1 MVLRESILQALF
13 SIRSNKLRAF
23 LTLLSI
29 AIGIFALMGS
39 GTLVTSLEHTVSSQ
53 ILELGQNTFR
63 IARRPSFVVGH
74 RAWRRYRNRPPIT
87 LQEAMKFKERMQPYA
102 RAVGFAADISGVR
115 IKYEEQTTNNDF
127 TLYGVDGGFFLANRL
142 DIEEGRPITDE
153 DLLLNRPI
161 AVVGADVVRSLFPAS
176 SPLGQHI
183 FIRGRRLQV
192 VGILKARGNVMGQ
205 SLDKVVFVPAT
216 IFLRYFSQN
225 VPARWRSFA
234 LYVEAPSAE
243 SFQETIDQAI
253 AILRGL
259 RNLKPWEENNFEV
272 QTNEAIGSQ
281 FDSFMQYLQIFGL
294 GTGIIALLAA
304 GVGIM
309 NIMLVAVQE
318 RTREIGLRKAVGA
331 KVRHI
336 LTQFVLEALTL
347 SQLGGIAGIVL
358 GGVAAALVGS
368 SLGFQL
374 VLPLNWIIGSVL
386 ICTLLGVI
394 FGSYPAWKAARLD
407 PVEALRYE

>member
-192 VGILKARGNVMGQ
+192 VGVLKARGNVMGQ

-243 SFQETIDQAI
+243 SLQETIDQAI

-304 GVGIM
+304 GIGIM

>member
-1 MVLRESILQALF
+1 MVLRESISQALF

-63 IARRPSFVVGH
+63 IDRRPSFLVGH

-127 TLYGVDGGFFLANRL
+127 TLYGVDGGFFFANRL

-153 DLLLNRPI
+153 DLLLNRPV

-192 VGILKARGNVMGQ
+192 VGVLKARGNVMGQ

-234 LYVEAPSAE
+234 LYVESPSAE
-243 SFQETIDQAI
+243 SIQETIDQAI

-304 GVGIM
+304 GIGIM

-358 GGVAAALVGS
+358 GGIAAALVGS

-374 VLPLNWIIGSVL
+374 VLPLDWIIGSVL
-386 ICTLLGVI
+386 ICTLLGMI

>member
-74 RAWRRYRNRPPIT
+74 RAWRRYWNRPPIT

-115 IKYEEQTTNNDF
+115 IKYEEQTTNDDF
-127 TLYGVDGGFFLANRL
+127 TLYGVDGGFFFANRL

-192 VGILKARGNVMGQ
+192 VGVLKARGNVMGQ

-243 SFQETIDQAI
+243 SLQETIDQAI

-304 GVGIM
+304 GIGIM